1 MSKNVWKLYMVVIP
15 TPFVITLW
23 VPTSLHADQNLLETE
38 ETAVHVQVRLKITLF
53 VETLLEG

>member
-1 MSKNVWKLYMVVIP
+1 MSKNVWKFYMVMIP

-38 ETAVHVQVRLKITLF
+38 ETAAHVQVRLKITLC